1 MKPIPW
7 FVAVAAALAFTSPA
21 AAQEAAQITGRVTG
35 ASGSPE
41 SAVLVRITALNVG
54 ATTHEDGTYSLV
66 VPASRFRAGQQVALT
81 AGRVGLATL
90 TRTVTLQPG
99 AALTQDFQLGADVL
113 LLEEVVATGQGTTTT
128 RERVTTSISTVRA
141 DEITSSREAN
151 LTTALAAKAP
161 GVNVTASSGDPGA
174 GTDIRIRDA
183 ASIFGGT
190 QPLFVVDGTP
200 ISNAS
205 NMTENMVAGTAV
217 ANRAIDLNPNDVD
230 HVEILKGAAATAIY
244 GSRGANG
251 VVLVTTRRGQA
262 GRTRA
267 TLSTTV
273 GVDEVNRFVP
283 LQREFGQ
290 GQDGVASTTNVRTWG
305 PRLPEGTEV
314 FDHSGELYRQ
324 ARRLES
330 NLTLQGGAERT
341 TYMLSVAH
349 LDQTG
354 VLRGNSEY
362 TRNTVRLKASHFF
375 TDVLNVTGN
384 VAYTQSQSDLTQQ
397 GSNPSGVQLGALRTP
412 PEFNNWPYLDPA
424 TGMHRSYRCHERLCT
439 TGSFLDVNGGRG
451 FDNPFFVTHENENT
465 SEVGRT
471 FGNVAVDFSPQ
482 PWLRLNYT
490 LGADYG
496 DDARL
501 TYFANT
507 SSNAPDGQ
515 VITATFRNFIID
527 SNLSLMASGTLGSL
541 LEGSVTVGQNLNH
554 TEFRQ
559 NSLTGSTLIPGAVQP
574 DYAVTRVPDDAR
586 STVRTDGYFATG
598 EVTLADQLTLSAT
611 GRLDGSS
618 TFGGEGERFF
628 YPSVGAAWT
637 FSRLPPFAGG
647 GLLSFGKVRASWG
660 RTGRQPPV
668 YSTTSGFQTGLFNDG
683 WLTPAGLH
691 SIYGGQSG
699 VFTGAIRGN
708 PDVRPEE
715 KTEVEAGVDLAFL
728 DERVALGVTYFRN
741 RTRDLILQAP
751 LPASSGFGA
760 EFRNAAELTGRG
772 WEMSLDL
779 VPLQTRNLTWTVGT
793 QYARMSTC
801 VEDLDGSEFLGLQG
815 FANTIWGLAKA
826 GEGAACHSFGSLIG
840 NDWVRF
846 GRGTTVGGQ
855 NIDALFPDAP
865 AGAVYVAESGRP
877 LMDSQ
882 TRVIG
887 DPNPEWTASVR
898 SALTIAGNLRVS
910 GLLDIRRGG
919 VMWNGTK
926 GALFSYGT
934 HRETL
939 PYHGVDG
946 TAGFTEAFGRF
957 ELPNGELPLT
967 AGPGAGRAVEWDG
980 AWLRGLGGGFSGPAS
995 QFVEDASFVKL
1006 REVTVAYT
1014 FEGPW
1019 VRRLGTTSV
1028 NVALSG
1034 RNLHTWTDY
1043 TGIDPESNLLG
1054 QNVGRG
1060 LDFFNNPQT
1069 RSWVLSVNLN
1079 R

>member
-1 MKPIPW
+1 MKRLSW
-7 FVAVAAALAFTSPA
+7 FVAVAAALACISPA
-21 AAQEAAQITGRVTG
+21 AAQEAAQITGRVTSG
-35 ASGSPE
+35 SGSPE
-41 SAVLVRITALNVG
+41 AAVLVRITALNVG
-54 ATTHEDGTYSLV
+54 ATTREDGTYTLV
-66 VPASRFRAGQQVALT
+66 VPASRFRTGQSVTLT
-81 AGRVGLATL
+81 ASRVGLATL
-90 TRTVTLQPG
+90 SRTLRLEPG
-99 AALTQDFQLGADVL
+99 ARLTQDFQLGSDVL
-113 LLEEVVATGQGTTTT
+113 LLEEVVATGQGTETT
-128 RERVTTSISTVRA
+128 RERVVTAISTVRGEDIA
-141 DEITSSREAN
+141 SSHEAN

-161 GVNVTASSGDPGA
+161 GVNVTSSSGDPGA
-174 GTDIRIRDA
+174 GTDIRVRDA

-205 NMTENMVAGTAV
+205 NMVESMVSGTAV
-217 ANRAIDLNPNDVD
+217 ANRAIDLNPNDVER
-230 HVEILKGAAATAIY
+230 VEILKGAAATAIY

-251 VVLVTTRRGQA
+251 VVLVTTRRGQS

-267 TLSTTV
+267 TLSTTA
-273 GVDEVNRFVP
+273 GLDEVSGLVP
-283 LQREFGQ
+283 LQQAFGQ
-290 GQDGVASTTNVRTWG
+290 GQDGVASTSNVRTWG
-305 PRLPEGTEV
+305 PRLDAATPV

-324 ARRLES
+324 ARRLET

-341 TYMLSVAH
+341 TYMLGVGH
-349 LDQTG
+349 LDQSG

-362 TRNTVRLKASHFF
+362 TRSTVRLKASHFF

-412 PEFNNWPYLDPA
+412 PEFNNWPYLDPS
-424 TGMHRSYRCHERLCT
+424 TGLHRSYRCHETLCT
-439 TGSFLDVNGGRG
+439 TGSFVDVNGGRG

-465 SEVGRT
+465 SEVART

-501 TYFANT
+501 TYFPNT

-527 SNLSLMASGTLGSL
+527 SNLSLTASGSVGSR
-541 LEGSVTVGQNLNH
+541 LEGSLTLGQNLNH
-554 TEFRQ
+554 TDFRQ
-559 NSLTGSTLIPGAVQP
+559 NSLTGFTLIPGAVQP

-586 STVRTDGYFATG
+586 STIRTDGYFATG
-598 EVTLADQLTLSAT
+598 DFTFADQLTVSAT

-628 YPSVGAAWT
+628 YPSVGAAWQ
-637 FSRLPPFAGG
+637 FGKLPLLRD
-647 GLLSFGKVRASWG
+647 GLLSFGKLRASWG

-668 YSTTSGFQTGLFNDG
+668 YSNTSGFQTGLFNDG
-683 WLTPAGLH
+683 WTTPAGLH

-708 PDVRPEE
+708 SGIRPEE

-728 DERVALGVTYFRN
+728 DERVSLGVTYFRN
-741 RTRDLILQAP
+741 RTRDVILQAP

-760 EFRNAAELTGRG
+760 EFRNAAEFTGRG
-772 WEMSLDL
+772 WEVSLDAM
-779 VPLQTRNLTWTVGT
+779 PLQARNVTLTVGA

-801 VEDLDGSEFLGLQG
+801 VEDLAGSEFLRLQG
-815 FANTIWGLAKA
+815 FAGTVWGLAQA
-826 GEGAACHSFGSLIG
+826 PEGEPCHSFGSLIG

-846 GRGTTVGGQ
+846 GRGTLVGGQ
-855 NIDALFPDAP
+855 SIDALYPDAP
-865 AGAVYVAESGRP
+865 AGAVYVAATGLP
-877 LMDSQ
+877 LMDAE

-887 DPNPEWTASVR
+887 DPNPDYTASLR
-898 SALTIAGNLRVS
+898 STLTIAGNLRLS
-910 GLLDIRRGG
+910 GLLDIRQGG

-926 GALFSYGT
+926 GALLSYGT
-934 HRETL
+934 HAETL
-939 PYHGVDG
+939 PYHGDG
-946 TAGFTEAFGRF
+946 VRGFTDAFGRF
-957 ELPNGELPLT
+957 ALPNGEVPST
-967 AGPGAGRAVEWDG
+967 AGPGAGREVEWGG
-980 AWLRGLGGGFSGPAS
+980 AWLRGLGGGFNGPPS
-995 QFVEDASFVKL
+995 QFMEDASFVKL
-1006 REVTVAYT
+1006 RELTMAYT
-1014 FEGPW
+1014 FDQPW

-1028 NVALSG
+1028 DVSVSG

-1069 RSWVLSVNLN
+1069 RSWILSVNLN